1 MNFAVKLKG
10 DTMTNIVDFKTKA
23 KLIAEKK
30 AKATEEDPL
39 KEFFA
44 DDDITDIF
52 VSALMFLR
60 LTSSSLV
67 VDIKVDDDRLEIISK
82 NLTEFEANDID
93 TEENY
98 VRSASMD
105 LTDDDGEELPA
116 EVLVNRFQQCVE
128 AITTT
133 TTTEDKNNESEKT
146 D

>member
-1 MNFAVKLKG
+1 
-10 DTMTNIVDFKTKA
+10 MTNIVDFKTRA

-30 AKATEEDPL
+30 EKATEEDPL
-39 KEFFA
+39 KEFFD

-60 LTSSSLV
+60 LSSSSLM
-67 VDIKVDDDRLEIISK
+67 VDIKMDDDRLEIISK
-82 NLTEFEANDID
+82 NLTEFDVNDID

-105 LTDDDGEELPA
+105 LTDDDGQELPA
-116 EVLVNRFQQCVE
+116 EVLVKLFQQCVE
-128 AITTT
+128 AITAP
-133 TTTEDKNNESEKT
+133 TEDKNESEKT